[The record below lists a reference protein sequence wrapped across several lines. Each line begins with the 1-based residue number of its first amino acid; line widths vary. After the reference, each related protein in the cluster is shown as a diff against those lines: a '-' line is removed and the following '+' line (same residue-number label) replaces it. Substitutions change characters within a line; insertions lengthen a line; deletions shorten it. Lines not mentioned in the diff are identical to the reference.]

1 MAEDQQATL
10 QQIADT
16 VNLTKSKVDETYKI
30 LVGNGDVGLCEEV
43 RNLKEW
49 RKSATRVNYLLIAAA
64 VSLIGKIVYELL
76 AHQ

>member
-1 MAEDQQATL
+1 MGDEQQATL

-16 VNLTKSKVDETYKI
+16 LDLTKNRVDETYKI
-30 LVGNGDVGLCEEV
+30 LVGNGDVGLCEKV
-43 RNLKEW
+43 RNLEEW
-49 RKSATRVNYLLIAAA
+49 RKSATRVNYILIVAA